1 MSVFAVPL
9 LTGLTV
15 TLVAVWPVTRM
26 AWRWGLVQH
35 PHRPRDVHTRPIPR
49 AGGAA
54 IVLGFLVAVSV
65 AQWLPVERTDPNES
79 IRLQGLVLGSMLA
92 ALVGLVDDQRELSP
106 KAQLLAQVVLSA
118 VAIGHL
124 IFIERFRNPL
134 TGELV
139 VVPVWIMVPF
149 TLFWFLGAMNT
160 LNWLDGLDGLAAGV
174 AAIAGLVFA
183 AHMIRLGQYSVALLP
198 LALVG
203 ATLGFLPFNFN
214 PARVFMGTT
223 GSLFLGYA
231 LAALSIMAGAKVAT
245 MLLVLGI
252 PILDVAWQIL
262 ARLRRGASPF
272 QGDRGHLHHRLYDAG
287 YSQRQVVVG
296 YWGICALLG
305 VLALVLPAPVYKL
318 LALLIFG
325 GVGTLALWHLARN
338 APVSGRSS
346 PVGRGRRH

>member
-1 MSVFAVPL
+1 MSVFGVPL
-9 LTGLTV
+9 LVSFTV
-15 TLVAVWPVTRM
+15 TLVAVLPVMRL

-35 PHRPRDVHTRPIPR
+35 PHRPRDVHTQPIPR
-49 AGGAA
+49 AGGVA
-54 IVLGFLVAVSV
+54 IVLGFLVAVGV
-65 AQWLPVERTDPNES
+65 AQWLPVERTDPNEAV
-79 IRLQGLVLGSMLA
+79 RLQGLVLGSLLA
-92 ALVGLVDDQRELSP
+92 AIVGLMDDRRELSA
-106 KAQLLAQVVLSA
+106 KAQLLAQLVLA
-118 VAIGHL
+118 AIAIGHL

-139 VVPVWIMVPF
+139 VVPAWVMVPF

-174 AAIAGLVFA
+174 AAIAGIVFA

-252 PILDVAWQIL
+252 PILDVAWQIV

-305 VLALVLPAPVYKL
+305 LLALLLPAPVYKL
-318 LALLIFG
+318 LALVIFG
-325 GVGTLALWHLARN
+325 GVGLLVLWHLARS
-338 APVSGRSS
+338 APVGSPSS
-346 PVGRGRRH
+346 PISRSRRH